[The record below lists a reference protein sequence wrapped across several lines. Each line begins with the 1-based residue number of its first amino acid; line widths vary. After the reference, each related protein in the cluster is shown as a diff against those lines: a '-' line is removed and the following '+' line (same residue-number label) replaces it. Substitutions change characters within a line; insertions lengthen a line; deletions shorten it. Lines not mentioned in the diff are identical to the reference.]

1 MKPAMTMHLTMVVV
15 AGASF
20 GRSRFRSEPFLRRF
34 LENFE
39 NFKKPGQKRRETAFR
54 RETPILTPVEKRLAQ
69 PQRPLRIPVLSEVVE
84 GSWLWAG

>member
-1 MKPAMTMHLTMVVV
+1 MTMHLTMVVL

-39 NFKKPGQKRRETAFR
+39 NFLNKSGQKRLKNDFSARNAYTNAC
-54 RETPILTPVEKRLAQ
+54 
-69 PQRPLRIPVLSEVVE
+69 
-84 GSWLWAG
+84 